1 MKALRILLQL
11 AILGAGGIA
20 LAALIT
26 RPAPDVTSIPV
37 FLGFLAFLLA
47 LTLALKEHTEKR
59 LLPGH
64 KLSFKPMGIVLLLLG
79 AFGIF
84 YGASYLIGS
93 QPLPN
98 GSGGTCRAVCGLILL
113 ASQSLGETV
122 ARFFAFGLWT
132 SIGLFL
138 CFVGYKVRGVKAT

>member
-1 MKALRILLQL
+1 MKTLRILLQL
-11 AILGAGGIA
+11 VILGAGGIA
-20 LAALIT
+20 LAALIS
-26 RPAPDVTSIPV
+26 RPAPDITSIVV

-47 LTLALKEHTEKR
+47 LTLELKENTERR
-59 LLPGH
+59 LVPGH
-64 KLSFKPMGIVLLLLG
+64 KLNFKPMGIVLLLLG

-98 GSGGTCRAVCGLILL
+98 GSGTCRAVCGFILL

-122 ARFFAFGLWT
+122 ARVFAFGLWS

-138 CFVGYKVRGVKAT
+138 CFVGYKVLGVKAT

>member
-11 AILGAGGIA
+11 VILGAGGVT
-20 LAALIT
+20 LAALIS
-26 RPAPDVTSIPV
+26 RPNPDITSILV

-47 LTLALKEHTEKR
+47 LTLVLKEHTEER
-59 LLPGH
+59 LVPEH

-84 YGASYLIGS
+84 YGASYLLGS

-98 GSGGTCRAVCGLILL
+98 GNGTCRAVCGLILL

-122 ARFFAFGLWT
+122 ARVFAFGLWS